1 MFAYKVRKLELLVEE
16 DTKNSSLLNSE
27 NKLDMI

>member
-1 MFAYKVRKLELLVEE
+1 MFAYKVRKLESLVEE
-16 DTKNSSLLNSE
+16 DTNNSSSLNSE